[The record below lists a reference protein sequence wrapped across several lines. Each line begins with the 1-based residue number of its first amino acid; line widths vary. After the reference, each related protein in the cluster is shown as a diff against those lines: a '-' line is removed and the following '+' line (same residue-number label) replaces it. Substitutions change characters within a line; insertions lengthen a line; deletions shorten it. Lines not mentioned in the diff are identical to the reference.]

1 MCRVSA
7 LPRSSRFLLLTS
19 NRWSNRHGRVP
30 QATFNGEVCVLR
42 NNGHAVIGADLIIQ
56 GELRTKGD
64 VDVLGYVTGSI
75 SAQRLTVQSG
85 GKVYGTVRADSAEVN
100 GVLQGTVAV
109 RNLFHIGSGG
119 AVTGDVHYGS
129 LRLDTGGEL
138 SAKVKSVPP
147 ELAGDFHIAVK
158 RGGSVTV
165 TTEDIDAIDPD
176 SGVDQLTFTVSNAS
190 CGYVARKGAETA
202 PVEHFTEA
210 DLRAGQVVFVHDG
223 SQAQRARFDVT
234 VADESGGT
242 SGAPKPVLVT
252 VVG

>member
-1 MCRVSA
+1 M
-7 LPRSSRFLLLTS
+7 RST
-19 NRWSNRHGRVP
+19 G
-30 QATFNGEVCVLR
+30 Q
-42 NNGHAVIGADLIIQ
+42 AVIGADLIIQ

-64 VDVLGYVTGSI
+64 IDVLGYVTGSI
-75 SAQRLTVQSG
+75 SAQRLTVQPG
-85 GKVYGTVRADSAEVN
+85 GRVYGTVRAESAEIN
-100 GVLQGTVAV
+100 GVLQGTAAV
-109 RNLFHIGSGG
+109 RNLFHIGGSG

-158 RGGSVTV
+158 RSGTVTI

-176 SGVDQLTFTVSNAS
+176 SSAEQLTFSIS
-190 CGYVARKGAETA
+190 GIRGGHVARKGSEPA

-210 DLRAGQVVFVHDG
+210 DLRAGQIVFVHDG
-223 SQAQRARFDVT
+223 SPAQRARFDVA
-234 VADESGGT
+234 VMDESGST
-242 SGAPKPVLVT
+242 SGSPKPVLVT